1 MRSLGVVFRKE
12 VLENF
17 RDRRTLLSALIFGPL
32 FGPLMFA
39 GMISLILNKSV
50 KESDQRLDLPV
61 AGAEHA
67 PNLVRFLE
75 SANLAITRVEYD
87 DKAARAAIRSGRQR
101 LVLAIPSNYGER
113 FEAGLPASVYL
124 YADSS
129 NAGNAKYATQARAA
143 LLAYARLIG
152 MTRLQIRGVNPLV
165 MTPVV
170 VQDVDVSTPAGRALL
185 VLGMMTYFVMF
196 AMLMGGLYLTIDA
209 TAGERERGSLEAL
222 LTTPVSRET
231 LIYGKIL
238 AACFYMSLS
247 LTLTLAAFSIC
258 LRFVPLEELGMTTN
272 FGPEVA
278 VKMLLVAAPFILL
291 GAALMTVVASFT
303 RSYREAQSWLTFVLL
318 VPTMPIIV
326 AGLLSVRP
334 SMPLMLLPSMSQ
346 HLLMTSLLRDE
357 PLQASYAFVSI
368 ASTLLLGVIFAWV
381 AGRLYRR
388 EAILG

>member
-1 MRSLGVVFRKE
+1 MRSLAVVFFKE

-17 RDRRTLLSALIFGPL
+17 RDRRTLLSALLFGPL

-50 KESDQRLDLPV
+50 KESDQQLNLPV

-67 PNLVRFLE
+67 PNLVKFLE
-75 SANLAITRVEYD
+75 SANVAAEPVQYD
-87 DKAARAAIRSGRQR
+87 DKAAREAISTGRER
-101 LVLAIPSNYGER
+101 LVLVIPANYGER
-113 FEAGLPASVYL
+113 LESGLPAPVYL

-129 NAGNAKYATQARAA
+129 NSSNAKYAAQARLA
-143 LLAYARLIG
+143 LNAYSRLVG
-152 MTRLQIRGVNPLV
+152 MTRLQIRGVNPLII
-165 MTPVV
+165 TPVV

-222 LTTPVSRET
+222 LTTPVSRDT

-238 AACFYMSLS
+238 AACLYMLIS
-247 LTLTLAAFSIC
+247 LTITLTAFSIC

-272 FGPEVA
+272 FGPAVA
-278 VKMLLVAAPFILL
+278 AKMLLLAAPFVLL
-291 GAALMTVVASFT
+291 GASLMTVVASFT

-318 VPTMPIIV
+318 VPTMPIIF
-326 AGLLSVRP
+326 AGLLSVRS
-334 SMPLMLLPSMSQ
+334 SMSLMMLPSMSQ

-357 PLQASYAFVSI
+357 PLPTNYVLVSV
-368 ASTLLLGVIFAWV
+368 ASTLLLGTILAWI

-388 EAILG
+388 ESILG

>member
-1 MRSLGVVFRKE
+1 MRTLSVVFFKE
-12 VLENF
+12 ILENF
-17 RDRRTLLSALIFGPL
+17 RDRRTLLSALLFAPL
-32 FGPLMFA
+32 FGPAMFA

-50 KESDQRLDLPV
+50 KESDEQLVLPV
-61 AGAEHA
+61 AGSEHA
-67 PNLVRFLE
+67 PHLISFLQ
-75 SANLAITRVEYD
+75 SANVAVRPVHYD
-87 DKAARAAIRSGRQR
+87 DWAARQAIRTGKEQ
-101 LVLAIPSNYGER
+101 LVLVIPADYGER
-113 FEAGLPASVYL
+113 LQSGMPAPVYL
-124 YADSS
+124 YADGS
-129 NAGNAKYATQARAA
+129 NTGTAKYAAQARQA
-143 LLAYARLIG
+143 LGGYARIIA
-152 MTRLQIRGVNPLV
+152 MTRLQIRGINPLIV
-165 MTPVV
+165 MPVV

-222 LTTPVSRET
+222 LTTPVSRDT

-238 AACFYMSLS
+238 AACFYMLVS
-247 LTLTLAAFSIC
+247 LTITLAAFSIS

-272 FGPEVA
+272 FGPAVA
-278 VKMLLVAAPFILL
+278 AKMLLVAAPFVLL

-318 VPTMPIIV
+318 VPTMPIV
-326 AGLLSVRP
+326 FAGLLSVRP
-334 SMPLMLLPSMSQ
+334 SMALMMLPSMSQ

-357 PLQASYAFVSI
+357 PLTASYVL
-368 ASTLLLGVIFAWV
+368 ASTGSTLILGVCLAWV

>member
-1 MRSLGVVFRKE
+1 MRALGVVFKKE

-17 RDRRTLLSALIFGPL
+17 RDRRTLLSALLFAPL
-32 FGPLMFA
+32 FGPAMFA

-50 KESDQRLDLPV
+50 KESDEQLTLPV
-61 AGAEHA
+61 AGIEYA
-67 PNLVRFLE
+67 PNLVKFLE
-75 SANLAITRVEYD
+75 SANVDVEPAYYD
-87 DKAARAAIRSGRQR
+87 DDSAREAIRSGKEKVILR
-101 LVLAIPSNYGER
+101 IPAEYGER
-113 FEAGLPASVYL
+113 LQSGLPASIYV
-124 YADSS
+124 YADGS
-129 NAGNAKYATQARAA
+129 NTSNAKYASQARQMLAA
-143 LLAYARLIG
+143 YSRIIA
-152 MTRLQIRGVNPLV
+152 MTRLQVRGVSPV
-165 MTPVV
+165 VVTPVV

-209 TAGERERGSLEAL
+209 TAGERERGSLESL
-222 LTTPVSRET
+222 LTMPISRDT
-231 LIYGKIL
+231 LIYGKML
-238 AACFYMSLS
+238 AACFYMLVS
-247 LTLTLAAFSIC
+247 LTISLAAFSIA

-272 FGPEVA
+272 FGPKVA
-278 VKMLLVAAPFILL
+278 LEMFLLASPFVLL

-318 VPTMPIIV
+318 IPTMPIIF

-334 SMPLMLLPSMSQ
+334 SMELMMLPSMSQ

-357 PLQASYAFVSI
+357 PLPTEYVLISI
-368 ASTLLLGVIFAWV
+368 GSTLLLGVILAWV

>member
-1 MRSLGVVFRKE
+1 MRSLAVVFLKE

-17 RDRRTLLSALIFGPL
+17 RDRRTLLSALLFGPL

-67 PNLVRFLE
+67 PNLVKFLE
-75 SANLAITRVEYD
+75 SANVAVSPAQYD
-87 DKAARAAIRSGRQR
+87 DRAAREAISSGKER
-101 LVLAIPSNYGER
+101 LVLVIPGNYGER
-113 FEAGLPASVYL
+113 LQSGLPAPVYL

-129 NAGNAKYATQARAA
+129 NSSNAKYAAQARFA
-143 LLAYARLIG
+143 LNAYSRLVG

-165 MTPVV
+165 ITPVV

-238 AACFYMSLS
+238 AACFYMLIS
-247 LTLTLAAFSIC
+247 LTITLTAFSIC

-272 FGPEVA
+272 FGPQVA
-278 VKMLLVAAPFILL
+278 VKMLLLAAPFVLL

-318 VPTMPIIV
+318 VPTMPIIF
-326 AGLLSVRP
+326 AGLLSVRA
-334 SMPLMLLPSMSQ
+334 SMTLMMLPSMSQ

-357 PLQASYAFVSI
+357 PLPASYVMMSV
-368 ASTLLLGVIFAWV
+368 ASTLLCGALLAWI

-388 EAILG
+388 ESILG

>member
-1 MRSLGVVFRKE
+1 MRSLAVVFLKE

-17 RDRRTLLSALIFGPL
+17 RDRRTLLSALVFGPL

-50 KESDQRLDLPV
+50 KESDQQLDLPV

-67 PNLVRFLE
+67 PNLLKFLE
-75 SANLAITRVEYD
+75 SANVAVEPVQYD
-87 DKAARAAIRSGRQR
+87 DKSAREAIGTGKER
-101 LVLAIPSNYGER
+101 LVLVIPGNYGER
-113 FEAGLPASVYL
+113 LQSGLPAPVYL

-129 NAGNAKYATQARAA
+129 NSSNAKYAAQARLA
-143 LLAYARLIG
+143 LNAYSRLVG
-152 MTRLQIRGVNPLV
+152 MTRLQIRGVNPLII
-165 MTPVV
+165 TPVV

-222 LTTPVSRET
+222 LTTPVSRDT

-238 AACFYMSLS
+238 AACLYMLIS
-247 LTLTLAAFSIC
+247 LTITLAAFSIC

-272 FGPEVA
+272 FGPAVA
-278 VKMLLVAAPFILL
+278 AKMLLLAAPFVLL
-291 GAALMTVVASFT
+291 GASLMTVVASFT

-318 VPTMPIIV
+318 VPTMPIIF
-326 AGLLSVRP
+326 AGLLSVRS
-334 SMPLMLLPSMSQ
+334 SMTLMMLPSMSQ

-357 PLQASYAFVSI
+357 PLPTSYVLVSV
-368 ASTLLLGVIFAWV
+368 ASTLVLGAMLAWI

-388 EAILG
+388 ESILG